1 MFAEIFG
8 KKFGKIE
15 VFIRKEIIMK
25 KGILNEVN
33 EIHRVMGLVNEQ
45 NDSIMDMLSSAFDN
59 MNLGGV
65 IDSISDFDIDG
76 IIEAISELD
85 YDLIYDELSKLPKP
99 VSEKLIDYI
108 IEYVDKFSI
117 PGIVGIVDKNQL
129 IDIKNKLMSMW
140 NESSINEQSNNQ
152 NKEEVLKIQKA
163 LNKVWNNVKIK
174 EDGIM
179 SNETIKYI
187 KQFQEENNL
196 EVNGIVGPETGKK
209 LFRLLNDNTS
219 NKNEKERLIQIFRNH
234 LESMEEDDRFD
245 SMSVAKVMYNDAAHY
260 MNKTGIF
267 SSREGEP
274 ISRKVPFAPEN

>member
-117 PGIVGIVDKNQL
+117 PGIVGIVDKKQL

-196 EVNGIVGPETGKK
+196 EVNGVVGPETGKK

-219 NKNEKERLIQIFRNH
+219 NKNGKERLIQIFRNH
-234 LESMEEDDRFD
+234 LESMEEDDKFD